1 MVTLIILNI
10 ILIILLIF
18 LLIYILGSKK
28 NNLKNDTV
36 NHDNGNH
43 DNGNHDNVNHDYIN
57 DNSVCEITV
66 NKNKRKIKNK
76 SDRVFEGRFV
86 SDDEYNQIMKYRRDV
101 SNLWKDVE
109 REYEHLKELN
119 K

>member
-1 MVTLIILNI
+1 MVALIILNI

-18 LLIYILGSKK
+18 LLVYILGSKK
-28 NNLKNDTV
+28 NNLKNVSV
-36 NHDNGNH
+36 NHD
-43 DNGNHDNVNHDYIN
+43 DVNHDYIN
-57 DNSVCEITV
+57 DNSVCEITR
-66 NKNKRKIKNK
+66 NKNKQKIKNK

-86 SDDEYNQIMKYRRDV
+86 SDDEYDQIMKYRREV

>member
-1 MVTLIILNI
+1 MVALIILNI

-18 LLIYILGSKK
+18 LLVYIIGSKK
-28 NNLKNDTV
+28 NNLKNVSV
-36 NHDNGNH
+36 NHDNVNH
-43 DNGNHDNVNHDYIN
+43 DVNHDYIN
-57 DNSVCEITV
+57 DNSVCDITR
-66 NKNKRKIKNK
+66 NKNKQKTKNK

-86 SDDEYNQIMKYRRDV
+86 SDDEYNQIMKCRREV

>member
-18 LLIYILGSKK
+18 LLIYIFGIKK
-28 NNLKNDTV
+28 NNLKNV
-36 NHDNGNH
+36 YV
-43 DNGNHDNVNHDYIN
+43 NHDNVNRDNENHDDIN
-57 DNSVCEITV
+57 DNSVCEIT
-66 NKNKRKIKNK
+66 KNKRKIKNK

-86 SDDEYNQIMKYRRDV
+86 SDDEYNQIIKYRREV

>member
-10 ILIILLIF
+10 ILIILLVF
-18 LLIYILGSKK
+18 LLVYILRSKK
-28 NNLKNDTV
+28 NNLKNVYV
-36 NHDNGNH
+36 NHDNE
-43 DNGNHDNVNHDYIN
+43 NHDYIN
-57 DNSVCEITV
+57 DNSVCEITL

-86 SDDEYNQIMKYRRDV
+86 TDEEYQQMMKYKRSDV
-101 SNLWKDVE
+101 SILLEEVE